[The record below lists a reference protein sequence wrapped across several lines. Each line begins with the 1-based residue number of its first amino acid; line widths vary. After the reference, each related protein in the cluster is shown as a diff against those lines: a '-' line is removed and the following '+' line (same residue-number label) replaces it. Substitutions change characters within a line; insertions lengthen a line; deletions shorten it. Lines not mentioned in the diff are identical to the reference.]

1 MITASPP
8 PELQHATLT
17 ATAHGGLTATTRD
30 GKPARLAVIDGDGNV
45 IEDGPDVGLAIW
57 LLTARAYGNFMA
69 GKGYIKVHAGPA
81 DKVRA
86 A

>member
-1 MITASPP
+1 MITATPP

-30 GKPARLAVIDGDGNV
+30 GKPAALAVIDSDGNI
-45 IEDGPDVGLAIW
+45 IETGPQIGLAIW
-57 LLTARAYGNFMA
+57 LLTAKAYGNFMA
-69 GKGYIKVHAGPA
+69 GKGYIKEHAGPI
-81 DKVRA
+81 DKARA